1 LFVIPFDML
10 TRFFI
15 IALTFTGSLIYG
27 CQQNTS
33 YTPDKYLLPDEQRQF
48 LDSIARYVAKLPK
61 RATHEQKFDKKYD
74 AYYQAELQKYQVKY
88 YYISPDSTHFFLVTR
103 PAPSLYDKKV
113 AVGGRV
119 KYKSGKLSEYEEVFR
134 TWKMKDKELQRKGE
148 ILFAA
153 MVEKGN
159 VDEYLPHRTQEDW
172 VEFPDSKN
180 YFDVAS
186 RRWRMEG
193 QSDTAFYIR

>member
-1 LFVIPFDML
+1 MFIIPYDML

-15 IALTFTGSLIYG
+15 IALPLMAILISG
-27 CQQNTS
+27 CQQKTS
-33 YTPDKYLLPDEQRQF
+33 YTPDKYLLPDEQKHF
-48 LDSIARYVAKLPK
+48 LTRIARYVARLPK

-74 AYYQAELQKYQVKY
+74 TYYQEEMQKYQVKN
-88 YYISPDSTHFFLVTR
+88 YYIAPDSTHYFLVTR
-103 PAPSLYDKKV
+103 PAPSLYEKKV
-113 AVGGRV
+113 AIGGRIR
-119 KYKSGKLSEYEEVFR
+119 YENGELSEYEELFR
-134 TWKMKDKELQRKGE
+134 TWKMKEEELQRKSE

-159 VDEYLPHRTQEDW
+159 VDEYLPHHTQEDW
-172 VEFPDSKN
+172 VEFPDNKN

-193 QSDTAFYIR
+193 QSDTTFYIR